1 MPFANE
7 NEVRN
12 RLGFHAGNEVTI
24 PKHQIV
30 RTAFIALMQMLDGV
44 LPDGRA
50 KSVAFTKL
58 EEAGMWSNKAVAEL
72 APVTEPVDMTD
83 RGL

>member
-1 MPFANE
+1 MGLGLE
-7 NEVRN
+7 EIKN
-12 RLGFHAGNEVTI
+12 RFGFHKGTDVTM

-30 RTAFIALMQMLDGV
+30 RESFKELSTILDET

-58 EEAGMWSNKAVAEL
+58 EEASMWANKAVAEL
-72 APVTEPVDMTD
+72 APVVTEFPEKE
-83 RGL
+83 